1 MKIAYNF
8 EGKKCR
14 YTMYM
19 DHNRDIKNNKSTS
32 KPDGDI
38 IMFKNGLKN
47 HTKSKYLNECYCV
60 IDMLPNCI
68 VLLYYVGTIVYYNR
82 YGSLR

>member
-8 EGKKCR
+8 ERKKCR
-14 YTMYM
+14 YTITIYM

-38 IMFKNGLKN
+38 IMFKNGFQN
-47 HTKSKYLNECYCV
+47 HITS
-60 IDMLPNCI
+60 
-68 VLLYYVGTIVYYNR
+68 
-82 YGSLR
+82 